1 MVPNTKMEIYKLNP
15 MTQLCLCAYH
25 NFPLSTTP
33 FPPNFRC
40 SLSLV
45 RGTIS
50 NSLPVFTSYNSLHL
64 PESHHPNCLFLYSF
78 CFIFSFSERL
88 SLSQSPYLI
97 RLLLFLSVDFGSGS
111 EFGHKNLHGSKFRS
125 MWIWSESSMLTALT
139 VTTKMN
145 NYNKHLVSLGEW
157 HWIAGIIS
165 PHFFC
170 TYVGSEGLILS

>member
-1 MVPNTKMEIYKLNP
+1 MQWLSCVCVRTTIFLF
-15 MTQLCLCAYH
+15 QRHLFLLISVVL
-25 NFPLSTTP
+25 FPWWEV
-33 FPPNFRC
+33 
-40 SLSLV
+40 LSL
-45 RGTIS
+45 IFS
-50 NSLPVFTSYNSLHL
+50 VFTSYNSLHL

-78 CFIFSFSERL
+78 CFIFSFGERL
-88 SLSQSPYLI
+88 SRSQSPYLI

-139 VTTKMN
+139 VTTKTN
-145 NYNKHLVSLGEW
+145 NYNMHLVSLGEW